1 MESTTYTET
10 VESVDVDE
18 TNKPVFVDRRQ
29 LLVWR
34 IFHGTH
40 FLLGGLCFIAGSCM
54 YFTTV
59 YGPYP
64 KALVAGGWLFTIGS
78 LFFLL
83 ADLQEWAHYLHSY
96 WFCWF
101 HREEYEISNS
111 DVFRHTRSSPLGLWE
126 RSEVG
131 INVFA
136 SVCGSICYLIGSIF
150 FIPALS
156 NYLIAG
162 DWLFIVGSALIFLSQ
177 GWKVFRLSR
186 MNPDDKTDH
195 KFRFANILRD
205 APTFFA
211 DTFTGFGG
219 VFYFVGTILFLPRFN
234 LSDFDENRAS
244 ILFVVGGCCFTLGGF
259 FLQYIYYCSRH
270 K

>member
-1 MESTTYTET
+1 MEPTTFTKRAS
-10 VESVDVDE
+10 SVDE
-18 TNKPVFVDRRQ
+18 INKSVFVDRRQ

-59 YGPYP
+59 YEPRPG
-64 KALVAGGWLFTIGS
+64 ALVAGGWLFTIGS

-83 ADLQEWAHYLHSY
+83 ADLQEWSHYLKGY
-96 WFCWF
+96 WFCCL
-101 HREEYEISNS
+101 HRKEYEDSNAGM
-111 DVFRHTRSSPLGLWE
+111 FRHSRSSLLGLWE

-131 INVFA
+131 INVFV
-136 SVCGSICYLIGSIF
+136 SVCGSIFYLIGSIF

-156 NYLIAG
+156 DYLITG
-162 DWLFIVGSALIFLSQ
+162 DWLFIVGSILIFLSQ
-177 GWKVFRLSR
+177 GWKVYRMSR
-186 MNPDDKTDH
+186 TNPDDQTDH
-195 KFRFANILRD
+195 SFRFVNLSRD
-205 APTFFA
+205 IPAFFA
-211 DTFTGFGG
+211 DAFTGFGG
-219 VFYFVGTILFLPRFN
+219 FFYCVGTILFLPRFN
-234 LSDFDENRAS
+234 GNDSDENRAS
-244 ILFVVGGCCFTLGGF
+244 ILFVLGGCSFTIGGF